1 MGGGGVYQGECPLN
15 ACESAVLSLS
25 AGRTPCVGKCET
37 CPVVWEACRDGA
49 SHAELAECGCIY
61 SSREEEMG
69 MVEIVCPDISLCL
82 HLSRG

>member
-1 MGGGGVYQGECPLN
+1 MFTKGNALSN

-49 SHAELAECGCIY
+49 SHAE
-61 SSREEEMG
+61 
-69 MVEIVCPDISLCL
+69 
-82 HLSRG
+82 

>member
-1 MGGGGVYQGECPLN
+1 M
-15 ACESAVLSLS
+15 
-25 AGRTPCVGKCET
+25 GKCET

-49 SHAELAECGCIY
+49 SHAELAESGCIY

-69 MVEIVCPDISLCL
+69 MVEIVWPDISLCL